1 MGNAPDAKEI
11 LDIVPDEPY
20 RVAIIMPTPEEL
32 TSAGEIVEAALTPQ
46 MGGDKA
52 REVKNILSTV
62 GWSRCVGG
70 WVPLVKALNMAYGMM
85 DFPRNNCM
93 VSWVHFGTYGKTAAE
108 QRNYGVAEALDRG
121 AEYIWMQDWDVLNPR
136 GAFGGLFQADV
147 DIISGVYWMK
157 EEPPRTMVIA
167 GHNRTFFDG
176 WWKNH
181 GKVMG
186 GRPCAEAEVVDG
198 VQYQPGDVIGGQ
210 QCRVGDIYGGD
221 QLMVIPCGCLLIK
234 ADVFRNIEPPWFKQG
249 GGFLRDGFA
258 IDFTDDAYFCQR
270 ARDAGYKLNLHT
282 AVQCGHLDVNR
293 GVEFGF
299 NMRSEENPEGNNQPG
314 WRFITETAW
323 RPHEYRK
330 VEMDDAY
337 LDRVADTIAGEA
349 VGDDPPSLAGVEA

>member
-1 MGNAPDAKEI
+1 MEVEPDK
-11 LDIVPDEPY
+11 PY

-32 TSAGEIVEAALTPQ
+32 TSAGEIVEAALTPH

-52 REVKNILSTV
+52 REVKDILSTV

-85 DFPRNNCM
+85 DFPRNNAL
-93 VSWVHFGTYGKTAAE
+93 VSWVHFGTFGKSAAE

-121 AEYIWMQDWDVLNPR
+121 ADYIWMQDWDVINPR
-136 GAFGGLFQADV
+136 QAFGALFQADV

-157 EEPPRTMVIA
+157 EQPPRTMVIA

-181 GKVMG
+181 GKEIG
-186 GRPCAEAEVVDG
+186 GRLCK
-198 VQYQPGDVIGGQ
+198 
-210 QCRVGDIYGGD
+210 VGDIYGGD

-234 ADVFRNIEPPWFKQG
+234 ADVFKNIDPPWFKQG

-258 IDFTDDAYFCQR
+258 IDFTDDAFFCQK
-270 ARDAGYKLNLHT
+270 AREAGYKLHLHT
-282 AVQCGHLDVNR
+282 AVQCGHLDVNQ
-293 GVEFGF
+293 GIEFGF
-299 NMRSEENPEGNNQPG
+299 DMRSEHNPEGSNKPG

-323 RPHEYRK
+323 RPHEYAK

-337 LDRVADTIAGEA
+337 IERVADAIAEEV
-349 VGDDPPSLAGVEA
+349 VGDNDTPLADSDS